1 MDTIMGFKSK
11 QKKKVTVP
19 PVTDEPNAD
28 ERFAEAMR
36 KDLTYKEQL
45 LGGLKVLPADC
56 GPDSASQQPDPLAQS
71 ASVETPAEETPE
83 PEPWVDPLV
92 LRAQSETHE
101 RDKAIRNYLDRLNLK
116 GTERSHLKDVL
127 LNAWHAGQ
135 QQILDRYPPDF
146 PTTR

>member
-1 MDTIMGFKSK
+1 
-11 QKKKVTVP
+11 VP
-19 PVTDEPNAD
+19 PATDEPNAD

-45 LGGLKVLPADC
+45 LGGLQPA
-56 GPDSASQQPDPLAQS
+56 PEIPQPEQIAPVIEPVGEA
-71 ASVETPAEETPE
+71 PE

-92 LRAQSETHE
+92 LRAQSEVHD
-101 RDKAIRNYLDRLNLK
+101 RDKAIRNYLDQLKLK
-116 GTERSHLKDVL
+116 GTERAHLKDVL

-135 QQILDRYPPDF
+135 QQIIDRYPPDF

>member
-28 ERFAEAMR
+28 ERFAEEMR

-45 LGGLKVLPADC
+45 LGGLQPA
-56 GPDSASQQPDPLAQS
+56 PEIPPPEQIAP
-71 ASVETPAEETPE
+71 VETPTEETPE

-101 RDKAIRNYLDRLNLK
+101 REKAIRNYLDNLKLK
-116 GTERSHLKDVL
+116 GTERASMKEVL
-127 LNAWHAGQ
+127 LMAWGAGR